1 MKIEWVTMNLRL
13 SGSPMNEENAAKIA
27 GGEYILDA
35 TLEEHLMVTRLME
48 VLPFMEALLDLQE
61 ELSVQTLN
69 KFYQKISG
77 GEEAEYR
84 KSTPVLFHLS
94 YNPVL
99 PPEIEGELRELLRR
113 LHDGRLQ
120 DALERAVYVHDHLIR
135 IYPYDQYSEVVART
149 AMEYE
154 LLYSGQDM
162 YSLTL
167 TESEYNSALA
177 EFLKKGTETTIYENL
192 RLNKLMSDSQKDD

>member
-77 GEEAEYR
+77 G
-84 KSTPVLFHLS
+84 KTGL
-94 YNPVL
+94 
-99 PPEIEGELRELLRR
+99 
-113 LHDGRLQ
+113 
-120 DALERAVYVHDHLIR
+120 
-135 IYPYDQYSEVVART
+135 
-149 AMEYE
+149 
-154 LLYSGQDM
+154 
-162 YSLTL
+162 
-167 TESEYNSALA
+167 
-177 EFLKKGTETTIYENL
+177 
-192 RLNKLMSDSQKDD
+192 